1 MTLKE
6 TKTVN
11 TVDGKL
17 KLINGFNCE
26 AENRIISLGIL
37 EDESI
42 VISVNR
48 FKESADKPYTEKI
61 TEQHMRLSKLTFA
74 LLCSCLMKATVDFK
88 IDVDV
93 IIKEL
98 NKKQKGL

>member
-1 MTLKE
+1 MTPKE
-6 TKTVN
+6 KAKTVD

-17 KLINGFNCE
+17 KVINGFNCE
-26 AENRIISLGIL
+26 AENRIISMGIL

-48 FKESADKPYTEKI
+48 FKENEDKPYSESI
-61 TEQHMRLSKLTFA
+61 TEQHMRLSKITFA
-74 LLCSCLMKATVDFK
+74 LLCSCLMKATIDFK

-93 IIKEL
+93 IINEL
-98 NKKQKGL
+98 NKK

>member
-1 MTLKE
+1 MKLKK

-17 KLINGFNCE
+17 KVINGFNCE
-26 AENRIISLGIL
+26 AENRIISMGIL

-42 VISVNR
+42 VIMVNR
-48 FKESADKPYTEKI
+48 FKENKDNPYTESI

-74 LLCSCLMKATVDFK
+74 LLSSCLMKATIDFK
-88 IDVDV
+88 INVDV
-93 IIKEL
+93 IINEL
-98 NKKQKGL
+98 SNER

>member
-1 MTLKE
+1 MTQE
-6 TKTVN
+6 TKTVD

-17 KLINGFNCE
+17 KVIDGFNCE
-26 AENRIISLGIL
+26 AENRIISMGIL

-48 FKESADKPYTEKI
+48 FKESEDNPYTEAI
-61 TEQHMRLSKLTFA
+61 TSQHIRLSKLTFA
-74 LLCSCLMKATVDFK
+74 LLCSCLMKATIDFK

-93 IIKEL
+93 IINEL
-98 NKKQKGL
+98 NKKEKGL

>member
-6 TKTVN
+6 TKTVD

-17 KLINGFNCE
+17 KVINGFNCK

-42 VISVNR
+42 VISINR
-48 FKESADKPYTEKI
+48 FKESEDKPYIEAI
-61 TEQHMRLSKLTFA
+61 TSQHIRLTKLTFA
-74 LLCSCLMKATVDFK
+74 LLCSCLMKATIDFK
-88 IDVDV
+88 IDIDV
-93 IIKEL
+93 IINEL
-98 NKKQKGL
+98 NKKEKGL